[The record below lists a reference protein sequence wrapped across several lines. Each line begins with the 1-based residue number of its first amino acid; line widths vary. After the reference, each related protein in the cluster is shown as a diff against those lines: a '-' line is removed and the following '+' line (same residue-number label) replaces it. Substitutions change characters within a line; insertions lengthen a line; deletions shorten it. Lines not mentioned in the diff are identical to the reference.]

1 MTASLVPV
9 PVAGGLVFQ
18 SISAGS
24 DHTCGLTAAGE
35 AYCWGDNADY
45 QLGGG
50 MSTDKSDVPRV
61 VPGGLTFQNISAGD
75 KYTCGVAVDGTG
87 YCWGFAGDY
96 RDLGQGDRL
105 GAVVQAPAP
114 IVGGIVFQTISAGSE
129 HTCGISTASV
139 AYCWGSNT
147 YGRLGTTVAIGQ
159 KNGFPLPVRSSETFV
174 SIAAGYSHTCAVTT
188 AGVTLCWGDNVKG
201 DVAGAPPQA
210 AFIDSPT
217 IVLGASH
224 FTSVSSGLYYS
235 CGTTAVATYC
245 WGSNSR
251 GQIGDESVTSRSQ
264 IVPVHIP

>member
-1 MTASLVPV
+1 SGQLGDGSTTDKSRPVAVASGLPFSSISVGSSFGLHTCALTTAGAGYCWGRNNVGQLGDSTMTASLVPV
-9 PVAGGLVFQ
+9 PVAGGLTFQ

-24 DHTCGLTAAGE
+24 DHTCGLTPAGE
-35 AYCWGDNADY
+35 AYCWGDNAVY

-50 MSTDKSDVPRV
+50 MSTDQSDVPRV

-159 KNGFPLPVRSSETFV
+159 KNGFPLPVRSSETF
-174 SIAAGYSHTCAVTT
+174 
-188 AGVTLCWGDNVKG
+188 
-201 DVAGAPPQA
+201 
-210 AFIDSPT
+210 
-217 IVLGASH
+217 
-224 FTSVSSGLYYS
+224 
-235 CGTTAVATYC
+235 
-245 WGSNSR
+245 
-251 GQIGDESVTSRSQ
+251 
-264 IVPVHIP
+264 